1 MGISPPQ
8 VKPTPV
14 AKGQYGIWG
23 SQYYLYRGSGVR
35 KATLLGLQHVPP
47 CFCFCF
53 TWTLSKSPKLQHQNA
68 EGAKDGNTRRA
79 QRWEMEM
86 RGDLILLGHSVERY
100 LRHKNQTTHLVWDDK
115 LIERSHL
122 YLLSH
127 FMLESTQNPDS
138 IYGQKVYRLFCW
150 TIRMQTRLLYI
161 VMWGKRHF
169 IFGTV
174 IWLVVWFT
182 KWWSEMVLKPQ
193 MWVLMP
199 DETISINMVPATR
212 FNLNWLVYIKP
223 ELKGATSG
231 QHASW
236 NINAMYQRYTA
247 C

>member
-35 KATLLGLQHVPP
+35 KATLLGLQHVPLNISW
-47 CFCFCF
+47 
-53 TWTLSKSPKLQHQNA
+53 TIALTLSKSPKLQHQNA

-161 VMWGKRHF
+161 VRKAPFYFWNGDMIGRVIHKVLVWDGFKTTDVSLDAWWDHF
-169 IFGTV
+169 HQYG
-174 IWLVVWFT
+174 
-182 KWWSEMVLKPQ
+182 S
-193 MWVLMP
+193 
-199 DETISINMVPATR
+199 
-212 FNLNWLVYIKP
+212 
-223 ELKGATSG
+223 
-231 QHASW
+231 
-236 NINAMYQRYTA
+236 RYEV
-247 C
+247 